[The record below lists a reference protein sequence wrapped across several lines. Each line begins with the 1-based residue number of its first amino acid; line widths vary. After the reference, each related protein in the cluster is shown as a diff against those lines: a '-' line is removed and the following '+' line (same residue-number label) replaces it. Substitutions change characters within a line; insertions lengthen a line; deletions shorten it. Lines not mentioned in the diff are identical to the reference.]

1 MIKLPPQSLFVS
13 LLFSLMASSYP
24 QIFDISS
31 DEEPVFDNPRVGDDD
46 YNWFTEILQTV
57 DKDFDEV
64 MIVGETNTSNSK
76 SKSKS
81 SKLVE
86 VNADDDCVVLDGDPD
101 IPVPIVKDADND
113 GDDILVVGQKGQIA
127 CRDYPHSRHLCA
139 KFPFNST
146 PHERHCILCHCYVC
160 DSRAPCV
167 HWGTGVSRI
176 GHCHATDKHEIWKL
190 QREEFR
196 LKKKKEARLLT
207 SNCPYLPCPVEVPQ
221 VNQVVALDN
230 IQLGTNSISINQV
243 PRLTEIRAC
252 TSSILSTPGIVGQS
266 KVTQPRTVQGRN
278 GVLPRGV
285 AKHALGVRSR
295 RSTVGNFGPPFV
307 PTNAMF
313 KRPGP
318 IRGALTS
325 NHHFYG
331 SSNSSSSPPTYPTSN
346 PTSITTSRN
355 QIFAGQQNHFSN
367 MSLGLSMPQ
376 SLSLPN
382 METGAASLM
391 PILPQVSNQHIP
403 PSNDSHNMSM
413 FRNESQNIWDPR
425 LTDFDYSW
433 VDDLSQSNQ
442 QSVFE
447 AELANN
453 VPTTVNQRSSQTGGG
468 IQVPYKINENDGWY
482 LEQSPPL
489 VLEGS
494 NLKAI
499 SPGPPAVD
507 VGMLYF
513 DFETSWNSLAHA

>member
-1 MIKLPPQSLFVS
+1 
-13 LLFSLMASSYP
+13 MASSYP

-81 SKLVE
+81 SILVE

-146 PHERHCILCHCYVC
+146 PHERHCIL

-176 GHCHATDKHEIWKL
+176 DHCHATDKHEIWKL
-190 QREEFR
+190 QQEEFR
-196 LKKKKEARLLT
+196 LKRKGSSIIDL
-207 SNCPYLPCPVEVPQ
+207 NCPYLPCPVEVPQ

-230 IQLGTNSISINQV
+230 IQLGTNSISVNQV
-243 PRLTEIRAC
+243 PRPTEIRAC

-318 IRGALTS
+318 IRE
-325 NHHFYG
+325 
-331 SSNSSSSPPTYPTSN
+331 
-346 PTSITTSRN
+346 
-355 QIFAGQQNHFSN
+355 
-367 MSLGLSMPQ
+367 Q
-376 SLSLPN
+376 SAIS
-382 METGAASLM
+382 
-391 PILPQVSNQHIP
+391 
-403 PSNDSHNMSM
+403 
-413 FRNESQNIWDPR
+413 
-425 LTDFDYSW
+425 
-433 VDDLSQSNQ
+433 
-442 QSVFE
+442 FE
-447 AELANN
+447 AELVNN